1 MPLKHMLGK
10 FYYYFIYIY
19 IYILCTYITLLV
31 TTMASPSL
39 THFG

>member
-10 FYYYFIYIY
+10 FYYYFIYI
-19 IYILCTYITLLV
+19 LCTYITLLV
-31 TTMASPSL
+31 TTMDSPSL

>member
-19 IYILCTYITLLV
+19 ILCTYITLLV
-31 TTMASPSL
+31 TTMDSPSL